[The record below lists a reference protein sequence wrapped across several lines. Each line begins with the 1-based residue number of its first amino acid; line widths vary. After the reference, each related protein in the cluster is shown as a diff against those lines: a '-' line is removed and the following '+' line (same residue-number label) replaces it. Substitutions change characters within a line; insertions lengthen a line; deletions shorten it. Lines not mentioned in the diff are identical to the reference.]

1 MKQPVISIINPKPKP
16 NTNSSDAES
25 VKPLGDSAVYQQQT
39 DTCLMQQYA
48 AGDLRAF
55 ETLYNRHKGALHR
68 YFMRQIPEPSLAE
81 DLYQE
86 IWNKVIIQAKHYKPS
101 AKFTTWLYTLA
112 HNKLVDHVRHLSV
125 VNKVVVRSYD
135 EEVNGSPE
143 VFKHPQMDNEPESGL
158 SQIRI
163 AGSLKHCIAQLSQAQ
178 KDSFLLKEEAGLS
191 VKDIASVL
199 NTSFEA
205 SKSRLRYAY
214 ENLRQCLRL
223 KTGGRFNEC

>member
-1 MKQPVISIINPKPKP
+1 MP
-16 NTNSSDAES
+16 
-25 VKPLGDSAVYQQQT
+25 DSADYQQHT
-39 DTCLMQQYA
+39 DTSLMQQYA
-48 AGDLRAF
+48 AGDVAAF
-55 ETLYNRHKGALHR
+55 ETLYNRHKGALYR
-68 YFMRQIPEPSLAE
+68 YFMRHIPEPSLAE

-86 IWNKVIIQAKHYKPS
+86 IWNKVIVQAKHYKPS

-135 EEVNGSPE
+135 QEITGSPE
-143 VFKHPQMDNEPESGL
+143 VFKQPQMDNEPETGL
-158 SQIRI
+158 IRI
-163 AGSLKHCIAQLSQAQ
+163 RVAETLKQCIAQLPQAQ

-214 ENLRQCLRL
+214 ENLRQCLHL
-223 KTGGRFNEC
+223 KTEEAM

>member
-1 MKQPVISIINPKPKP
+1 VNP
-16 NTNSSDAES
+16 NASSAES
-25 VKPLGDSAVYQQQT
+25 VQSIADSADYQIQT
-39 DTCLMQQYA
+39 DTILMQQYS

-55 ETLYNRHKGALHR
+55 ETLYNRHKGGLYR
-68 YFMRQIPEPSLAE
+68 YFMRHIPEPSLAE

-86 IWNKVIIQAKHYKPS
+86 IWNKVIVQAKHYKPS

-125 VNKVVVRSYD
+125 VNKVMVPSHD
-135 EEVNGSPE
+135 PE
-143 VFKHPQMDNEPESGL
+143 VTEDAGVFKGAQMDNELEHELTSA
-158 SQIRI
+158 RV
-163 AGSLKHCIAQLSQAQ
+163 ADSLKLCIAQLPQAQ

-191 VKDIASVL
+191 VKDIATVL

-214 ENLRQCLRL
+214 ENLRQCLQV
-223 KTGGRFNEC
+223 KTGRAIL

>member
-1 MKQPVISIINPKPKP
+1 VNP
-16 NTNSSDAES
+16 NDAGS
-25 VKPLGDSAVYQQQT
+25 VQNITDSVDYLKQT
-39 DTCLMQQYA
+39 DTILMQQYG

-55 ETLYNRHKGALHR
+55 ETLYNRHKGGLYR
-68 YFMRQIPEPSLAE
+68 YFMRHISEPSLAE

-86 IWNKVIIQAKHYKPS
+86 IWNKVILQANHYKPA

-125 VNKVVVRSYD
+125 VNKVVVRSHDD
-135 EEVNGSPE
+135 EEIESPIE
-143 VFKHPQMDNEPESGL
+143 LKPQHMHNEPESEL
-158 SQIRI
+158 SSARV
-163 AGSLKHCIAQLSQAQ
+163 AESLKLCIAQLPLAQ

-191 VKDIASVL
+191 VKDIAKVL

-214 ENLRQCLRL
+214 ENLRQCLHV
-223 KTGGRFNEC
+223 KTGRAIL